1 MPPKRKSVTRK
12 RTVMKRKPATRSRSM
27 SRTRSRSRSR
37 SVKRA
42 PIRKVRRASRVR
54 RSRRSPSVSFEMPYN
69 EESTMLEIP
78 MQEAPVYEAPIYE
91 HPMQEA
97 PIYEAPMQEAPVQ
110 EPLPD
115 IPQVQDTPLAEIP
128 ALVEKVEVQLEE
140 ARPTKA
146 TGSKVVS
153 ALKYLGIPAVLA
165 ASLWG
170 ANKFG
175 AVQLVRDLY
184 TRIAH
189 GGPDFWDQFRNRDRA
204 RARYENDFSGNDF
217 SESYLDRFRPSSY
230 ETSRASVDAAY
241 GPAGDGLR
249 GRMKSKRKP
258 SKWQMFVKKHS
269 QAVMRKHPRFTLGQK
284 MKLLGK
290 MYKKK

>member
-1 MPPKRKSVTRK
+1 MPPKRKSAIRK

-27 SRTRSRSRSR
+27 SRTRSRSRSK
-37 SVKRA
+37 SVKRVSSR
-42 PIRKVRRASRVR
+42 PRVRRASRVR

-69 EESTMLEIP
+69 EESTMLEMP
-78 MQEAPVYEAPIYE
+78 MQEEPIYEAPIYE
-91 HPMQEA
+91 HPMQEV
-97 PIYEAPMQEAPVQ
+97 PIYEAPIQEMTVQ

-189 GGPDFWDQFRNRDRA
+189 GYNRRYNEEYADNLAEVAEYDENFRSRLAEFDAENPQEYELQPIRA
-204 RARYENDFSGNDF
+204 QGY
-217 SESYLDRFRPSSY
+217 
-230 ETSRASVDAAY
+230 
-241 GPAGDGLR
+241 GLR
-249 GRMKSKRKP
+249 GKMKSKRKP